1 MRLSADPRCK
11 LQAASEGLLM
21 CRYWAPRPIVLGWLL
36 SVLTAGMAFGQRRD
50 SKSAPPKLQI
60 SGAVV
65 NAASDDPVAG
75 AVVEIAYT
83 NDLSQRRQAV
93 SDAEGRFSFS
103 DLVAGKYA
111 MEAAARG
118 FRLQGYN
125 QHEQF
130 SSAVAVGV
138 GLNSEGLT
146 FRLQPDGA
154 IFGHITDEYGDP
166 VQQAD
171 VLLFYERM
179 EDGQR
184 GMHFAGEWRTD
195 NEGSFNFAHLPPGE
209 YKIAVTAQPWYAQN
223 RPLHAP
229 SPADE
234 AINGSTGPGIISG
247 GPEAPPNADD
257 KAHNPEEEAQ
267 QLPLDVAFPITFYP
281 NTTEAERAETIVVR
295 GGEKARADLV
305 LHAVPTVHFIEKA
318 IGAEARVSLSQTV
331 FDHSVELV
339 NVESASVNKETAEIY
354 GAIPPGHYTM
364 GVEATHWQ
372 IQTMAKNRL
381 RSKREEPLQQKEV
394 DLSSEGEVST
404 SPAAAAVSVEGK
416 VQLTSALPK
425 NSRAAVRLFR
435 PDIDQPRVAEIDDK
449 GHFVFPE
456 GSIRP
461 GRYYVFLLNAASHIE
476 KVVAQGAR
484 MKGRSIE
491 LAAGDA
497 ARLTITAA
505 PGMGTINGV
514 ALQNGKPVAGA
525 MVLLA
530 PPDPEDNLVLFRRD
544 QSDTDGSFT
553 LPDVVPGKYTLLA
566 IANGWELEWANPEV
580 LTPYL
585 AGGTKIEVGVGVSK
599 AQVKVQ

>member
-1 MRLSADPRCK
+1 
-11 LQAASEGLLM
+11 M

-381 RSKREEPLQQKEV
+381 RSKREEPL
-394 DLSSEGEVST
+394 
-404 SPAAAAVSVEGK
+404 
-416 VQLTSALPK
+416 
-425 NSRAAVRLFR
+425 
-435 PDIDQPRVAEIDDK
+435 
-449 GHFVFPE
+449 
-456 GSIRP
+456 
-461 GRYYVFLLNAASHIE
+461 
-476 KVVAQGAR
+476 
-484 MKGRSIE
+484 
-491 LAAGDA
+491 
-497 ARLTITAA
+497 
-505 PGMGTINGV
+505 
-514 ALQNGKPVAGA
+514 
-525 MVLLA
+525 
-530 PPDPEDNLVLFRRD
+530 
-544 QSDTDGSFT
+544 
-553 LPDVVPGKYTLLA
+553 
-566 IANGWELEWANPEV
+566 
-580 LTPYL
+580 
-585 AGGTKIEVGVGVSK
+585 
-599 AQVKVQ
+599 